1 MFSDSDFS
9 DSGSDSSSDSS
20 DDSESSS
27 DYDDD
32 PGKLKSNLRFNPHL
46 LFLFNLLPSLSGL
59 PRSLPNGDQCPSKLR
74 D

>member
-9 DSGSDSSSDSS
+9 DSDSDSSSDSS

-32 PGKLKSNLRFNPHL
+32 PGKLKNNLRFNPHL
-46 LFLFNLLPSLSGL
+46 IIPFNLLPSLSRL
-59 PRSLPNGDQCPSKLR
+59 PRSLPNADQCQSKLR